1 MRRANNDLQGE
12 VERLSKELSETD
24 EMVMRLKVDI
34 VRLEEELRGEK
45 KGRRKAEGELS
56 KERELRVDSEA
67 LNENLRGEIMRMRK
81 EWDAEHEALAAAAEW
96 AKRRAVE
103 GGWHQ
108 DDGVDFETMQAYLMG
123 SAQSWVS
130 SLELSKE
137 LLRGDMLRMRVEWD
151 EEREE
156 VRRTLGMS
164 AGRGGVVGEKKP
176 PGGVGDG
183 EQEEALLE
191 GGEDGEG
198 ERKAGDERDV
208 VMRLRDDNFLR
219 DVARHAEDSRHQVDE
234 TKAMATKKVM
244 DAEQHEQEE
253 VARLQKE
260 KEEEVMRLEAEH
272 KAALESI
279 SAEGTSRSDA
289 RFTTLGMRIYYI
301 FVHFLLFAIRSHAS
315 SRNSPSRGGLLCR
328 VR

>member
-12 VERLSKELSETD
+12 VERLSEELSETD

-34 VRLEEELRGEK
+34 ARLEEELRGEK

-67 LNENLRGEIMRMRK
+67 LNENLRGEITRMRK

-96 AKRRAVE
+96 AKKRAVE

-137 LLRGDMLRMRVEWD
+137 ELRGDMLRMRVEWD

-164 AGRGGVVGEKKP
+164 AGRGGVLGRRSLRGALVMGSRRRHCWRVGRM
-176 PGGVGDG
+176 GRGRGRQD
-183 EQEEALLE
+183 
-191 GGEDGEG
+191 
-198 ERKAGDERDV
+198 
-208 VMRLRDDNFLR
+208 MR
-219 DVARHAEDSRHQVDE
+219 
-234 TKAMATKKVM
+234 
-244 DAEQHEQEE
+244 
-253 VARLQKE
+253 
-260 KEEEVMRLEAEH
+260 
-272 KAALESI
+272 
-279 SAEGTSRSDA
+279 GTW
-289 RFTTLGMRIYYI
+289 L
-301 FVHFLLFAIRSHAS
+301 
-315 SRNSPSRGGLLCR
+315 
-328 VR
+328 